1 MGTLL
6 VEPEWHSEIPLED
19 WTVAEQGTWVQFGQL
34 VRGTQRQM
42 RAEHTQTHHGTY
54 TVWEQT
60 LNTITPRT
68 TKNILADVHTQ
79 RHTYRTQ
86 NPTQMYTQIPTRT
99 QT

>member
-1 MGTLL
+1 MPVGTLL
-6 VEPEWHSEIPLED
+6 VEPEWHSEIPL
-19 WTVAEQGTWVQFGQL
+19 
-34 VRGTQRQM
+34 VRRLDCG
-42 RAEHTQTHHGTY
+42 RARDLGPVWAVGEGHPEADAGRAHTM
-54 TVWEQT
+54 EQT

-86 NPTQMYTQIPTRT
+86 NPTQMHTQIPTRT